1 MWAVQWCITQS
12 NGVTGLELSPVAAI
26 HIRWSRLLLHVRG
39 LVSQIYDESPSV
51 SLFMVSLINE
61 IRLQIKTA
69 QYAILACVKS
79 QVSVSLADWQLKL
92 FLCRRA
98 CLHFSSTRP
107 PPNPATSRTAP
118 YLSTITLTLH
128 FWLFL
133 FVCEF
138 CLNSCVASQFPW
150 QQRWNCWTCT
160 VKANT
165 VMGLLK
171 AQSGEEEL
179 WSGCSCCIGCL
190 LEWGGAE
197 GKRERE
203 RQSVEE
209 ALVERYEMPVSCVC
223 R

>member
-1 MWAVQWCITQS
+1 MCEIT
-12 NGVTGLELSPVAAI
+12 GFCVI
-26 HIRWSRLLLHVRG
+26 SRLTVKA
-39 LVSQIYDESPSV
+39 VFVQK
-51 SLFMVSLINE
+51 SLPAFFIN
-61 IRLQIKTA
+61 
-69 QYAILACVKS
+69 
-79 QVSVSLADWQLKL
+79 
-92 FLCRRA
+92 
-98 CLHFSSTRP
+98 P
-107 PPNPATSRTAP
+107 PPNPATSCTAP